1 MKKIVALFLALT
13 LCVGLAA
20 CSGSSS
26 ASGNSQAGEAASG
39 PIKVDVFWYTYS
51 DTYLT
56 NVRNAMEES
65 LAGMADAITYTMHDC
80 ENDQAKQTQ
89 KIDTALTQG
98 TDLLIVNIVT
108 TGSEEA
114 AQAIVDKAKEAGVP
128 ILFFNREV
136 SDAVVN
142 SYEKCAFV
150 GTDADEAGY
159 MQGEMIAAYLLAE
172 ENWTDGASR
181 FDLDK
186 DGKIDYIMFRGEHG
200 NAEAFGRT
208 KYSVEEAN
216 RLLAESGKGLTL
228 VPSPANTTSTQYE
241 DDGISNYFLY
251 GNWSSAEAANL
262 MRTAL
267 SSFTLASGDIE
278 LIIANNDDQA
288 LGAIE
293 AMNEEGYNT
302 GAEDAAGYI
311 PTFGV
316 DATPVAV
323 EAITSGA
330 MTGTIKQDAQ
340 GMSDCILYLAGNIA
354 AGKEIMAETDAYNID
369 EGVSKIRIPYAIVT

>member
-26 ASGNSQAGEAASG
+26 ASGNSQTGEAASG

-56 NVRNAMEES
+56 NVRNAMEET

-228 VPSPANTTSTQYE
+228 VPSPANTASTQYE
-241 DDGISNYFLY
+241 NDGISNYFLY

-323 EAITSGA
+323 EAITSGT

>member
-26 ASGNSQAGEAASG
+26 ASGNSQTGEAASG

-56 NVRNAMEES
+56 NVRNAMEET

-142 SYEKCAFV
+142 SYEK
-150 GTDADEAGY
+150 
-159 MQGEMIAAYLLAE
+159 
-172 ENWTDGASR
+172 
-181 FDLDK
+181 
-186 DGKIDYIMFRGEHG
+186 
-200 NAEAFGRT
+200 
-208 KYSVEEAN
+208 
-216 RLLAESGKGLTL
+216 
-228 VPSPANTTSTQYE
+228 
-241 DDGISNYFLY
+241 
-251 GNWSSAEAANL
+251 
-262 MRTAL
+262 
-267 SSFTLASGDIE
+267 
-278 LIIANNDDQA
+278 
-288 LGAIE
+288 
-293 AMNEEGYNT
+293 
-302 GAEDAAGYI
+302 
-311 PTFGV
+311 
-316 DATPVAV
+316 
-323 EAITSGA
+323 
-330 MTGTIKQDAQ
+330 
-340 GMSDCILYLAGNIA
+340 
-354 AGKEIMAETDAYNID
+354 
-369 EGVSKIRIPYAIVT
+369 